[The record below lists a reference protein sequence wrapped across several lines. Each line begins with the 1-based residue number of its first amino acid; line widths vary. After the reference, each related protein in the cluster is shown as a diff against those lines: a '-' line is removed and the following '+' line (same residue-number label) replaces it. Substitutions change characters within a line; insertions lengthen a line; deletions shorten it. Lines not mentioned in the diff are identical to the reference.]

1 MKKHQLFTL
10 LALALGVTC
19 GVIYRHCIADQKPY
33 ALKYRAQAQ
42 AVEAIHQIP
51 QEVTMALIDMATE
64 GGQINTDS
72 TNNLFGIRQ
81 ADTIVQFTFP
91 AGSIFMYTEM
101 MYNKLDRPAVD
112 DTSSFNWA
120 AFLYKNKVISSP
132 DHFSVFHQR
141 YLPYRT
147 NTLKNE

>member
-1 MKKHQLFTL
+1 MNKTQLIAGLTI
-10 LALALGVTC
+10 VTMAYILT
-19 GVIYRHCIADQKPY
+19 VYYIVSNREPF
-33 ALKYRAQAQ
+33 ALKYRPQAQ

-51 QEVTMALIDMATE
+51 QEVTMALIDMSTE
-64 GGQINTDS
+64 GGKINTDS
-72 TNNLFGIRQ
+72 TNNLFGICQ

-120 AFLYKNKVISSP
+120 SFLYKNKVISSP

-141 YLPYRT
+141 YLPYRA
-147 NTLKNE
+147 NHLKNE